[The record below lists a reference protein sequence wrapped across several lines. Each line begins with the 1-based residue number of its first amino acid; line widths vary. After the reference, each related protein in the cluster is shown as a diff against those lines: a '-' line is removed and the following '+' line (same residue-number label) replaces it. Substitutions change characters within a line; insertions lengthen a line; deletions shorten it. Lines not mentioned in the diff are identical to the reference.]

1 MKKFPNI
8 NIISIGKQ
16 VPNWAQTAIDNYQKR
31 IQAQSIKW
39 VLVDYKQ
46 SKKQQDQIILEQ
58 ENKLLLSKIPQ
69 DTLCIALDKSGESWT
84 NEKLTN
90 IITQSISDSQ
100 SITFVIGGSLGLNQM
115 LLNQSDHIW
124 SLSKLV
130 FPHSLARVIL
140 IEQLY
145 RSFSYLNS
153 HPYHRP

>member
-16 VPNWAQTAIDNYQKR
+16 VPNWAQLAIDKYQQR

-39 VLVDYKQ
+39 ILLDYKQ
-46 SKKQQDQIILEQ
+46 TKKQQDQIIIEQ

-69 DTLCIALDKSGESWT
+69 DTLCVALDKSGEIWT

-90 IITQSISDSQ
+90 TITQSIIDNQ
-100 SITFVIGGSLGLNQM
+100 SITFVIGGSLGLNRTV
-115 LLNQSDHIW
+115 LDKSNHIW
-124 SLSKLV
+124 SLSKLI

-145 RSFSYLNS
+145 RSFSLLNN